1 MDVTDLEQ
9 LFTYVADLRR
19 RFLAKFR
26 GLGWEEVSK
35 NREATYDSMHD
46 IFIHVLEVEDS
57 YLHYDIPGKPWRW
70 GKRDP
75 AFFKAFED
83 MEKYD
88 REVAE
93 KATTFFH
100 ELPPEDLRR
109 EIEIE
114 GWSQKATIE
123 QVLLHTFLDEIAH
136 IGELIALMW
145 QMDEEPPWTSIVRTW
160 KSQPRHLE
168 E

>member
-26 GLGWEEVSK
+26 DLGWEEVTK
-35 NREATYDSMHD
+35 NREATYNSMHD
-46 IFIHVLEVEDS
+46 IFIHLLEVEDS
-57 YLHYDIPGKPWRW
+57 YLHSDIPGTPWRW
-70 GKRDP
+70 GDRDP
-75 AFFKAFED
+75 AFFKTFED

-88 REVAE
+88 REVADR
-93 KATTFFH
+93 AQAFFRD
-100 ELPPEDLRR
+100 LPPEDVGK

-114 GWSQKATIE
+114 GWDRKATVE
-123 QVLLHTFLDEIAH
+123 QILLHTFLDEIAH

-145 QMDEEPPWTSIVRTW
+145 QIDEEPPWTSIVRGW
-160 KSQPRHLE
+160 ERSSSV
-168 E
+168 